1 MSEETF
7 LILLE
12 TICDDITANY
22 VKSRNATSGNDPIYP
37 ELVLASGLEFMG
49 GCALKS
55 MGCQLLLPKGSF
67 VNFGMQRFTTLP
79 SGLHCLTLGR
89 K

>member
-22 VKSRNATSGNDPIYP
+22 VKSMNATSGNDPIYP
-37 ELVLASGLEFMG
+37 ELVLASGLKFMG
-49 GCALKS
+49 GCAYKHIA
-55 MGCQLLLPKGSF
+55 QIY
-67 VNFGMQRFTTLP
+67 GMLIDYAKRVVL
-79 SGLHCLTLGR
+79 
-89 K
+89 